1 MLSSP
6 LPFLVALVTIATAAT
21 TPVCSSVPYKNLL
34 FLSSYTPAV
43 KFCSTKFP
51 IATPACT
58 AFVTVP
64 TVVST
69 TITVTTPATTTL
81 ATSTTGVPATIAVSQ
96 TITPEPVT
104 TTTTIPVTTTITI
117 DQANKKRAASVNSAQ
132 ASASFK
138 ALSILASNIVKT
150 ACSCIE
156 TTPKCTT
163 VTSTRT
169 SISTKTFTAT
179 VATLVGVT
187 QLLPNTEIVTLTAST
202 TLNAQTVTETA
213 TTVIATAIVC
223 GNGLSLCN
231 GQCKDLTSDASNC
244 GACGNVVSQVP
255 VPSTHDL

>member
-6 LPFLVALVTIATAAT
+6 LPFLAALVTIATAAT

-43 KFCSTKFP
+43 KFCSTKFQLRLQ
-51 IATPACT
+51 
-58 AFVTVP
+58 
-64 TVVST
+64 
-69 TITVTTPATTTL
+69 L
-81 ATSTTGVPATIAVSQ
+81 AQLLSRFRQSLARPLR
-96 TITPEPVT
+96 TPEPVT